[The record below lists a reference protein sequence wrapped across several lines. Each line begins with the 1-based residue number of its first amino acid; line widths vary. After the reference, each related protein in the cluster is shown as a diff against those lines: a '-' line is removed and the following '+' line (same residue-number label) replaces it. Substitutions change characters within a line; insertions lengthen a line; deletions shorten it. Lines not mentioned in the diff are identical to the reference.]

1 MRRLPFLALAGLTLM
16 VGSSTFAEDEEQ
28 EPKAPVVTAP
38 EAALPAAPDVQTPS
52 VEELRAEIEALRR
65 QVQEAPALAEK
76 LAELEQKVQ
85 LLEQHAKAQEA
96 EEAKLEQEK
105 KQRAIA
111 YYRDGFFIET
121 PDGKFRLQLAGVL
134 HFDTRIFGGGEE
146 SSPTSFDIRRGR
158 YDFRGWFYKGDLEQA
173 FRLQIEMAD
182 SPYLRNAYWMFKFHP
197 AFNLQLGQFK
207 APAGGADWL
216 TEEAQVNFV
225 EYSIQTPVT
234 PFFDRGFN
242 IHSFLVGGRI
252 QTNLGVVTGAGADVE
267 VQSGDTDDHKDFV
280 ARLLLVPFKD
290 REESSLKG
298 LHLAGSF
305 QQGLASVRARQGGE
319 GGYRTESYQS
329 RWFDWKAGTVEVE
342 RRRRYGLDM
351 HYIRGPVTV
360 SGELARLEWKNVTS
374 FTNGIA
380 SLDGTAS
387 ADVAQVWVSWFP
399 TGEQK
404 TFEDVFFA
412 WRQPKPKKTFS
423 PKSRTWGGFEVMA
436 RYSYHRTSPE
446 LFEIGLLD
454 GSREGYAFTAGLR
467 WLWNPKVR
475 IMLDWNYLKSTEG
488 AGIVVDR
495 VQNGVFPTKGYVDH
509 ETALLLR
516 FILSI

>member
-1 MRRLPFLALAGLTLM
+1 MNRLMHFAM
-16 VGSSTFAEDEEQ
+16 VGFVSLVGSASFAE
-28 EPKAPVVTAP
+28 EPKQGPEAPATTAP
-38 EAALPAAPDVQTPS
+38 SAALPSVSETPIRS
-52 VEELRAEIEALRR
+52 IEDLKAEIETLKG
-65 QVQEAPALAEK
+65 K
-76 LAELEQKVQ
+76 LAQIPDLQRRIDEMERTLQSLEG
-85 LLEQHAKAQEA
+85 HAKEQDA
-96 EEAKLEQEK
+96 EEARLKDEK

-121 PDGKFRLQLAGVL
+121 PDNKFRLQIAGVL
-134 HFDTRIFGGGEE
+134 HFDTRLFGGGDEA
-146 SSPTSFDIRRGR
+146 SPTSFDIRRGR

-242 IHSFLVGGRI
+242 VHSSLLGGRV
-252 QTNLGVVTGAGADVE
+252 QANLGLVTGVGADIE
-267 VQSGDTDDHKDFV
+267 VQHGDTDDHKDYA

-290 REESSLKG
+290 REKSPLKG

-319 GGYRTESYQS
+319 GGYRTENYQS
-329 RWFDWKAGTVEVE
+329 RWFEWKASTVEVE
-342 RRRRYGLDM
+342 QRRRYGWEA
-351 HYIRGPVTV
+351 HYIRGPVTA
-360 SGELARLEWKNVTS
+360 SYEFDRLEWQDVTS
-374 FTNGIA
+374 LTAGIS
-380 SLDGTAS
+380 SLEGRARS
-387 ADVAQVWVSWFP
+387 DVGQLWVSWFL

-412 WRQPKPKKTFS
+412 WRQPKPKRNFS
-423 PKSRTWGGFEVMA
+423 LKNRAWGGWELAA
-436 RYSYHRTSPE
+436 RYSWRDTSQE
-446 LFEIGLLD
+446 LFDLGLLD
-454 GSREGYAFTAGLR
+454 GSRGGYAVTAGLR
-467 WLWNPKVR
+467 WLWNPKTR

-488 AGIVVDR
+488 RGIIVER
-495 VQNGVFPTKGYVDH
+495 AQAGVFPQRAYLDH
-509 ETALLLR
+509 ETAWLLR
-516 FILSI
+516 FILTI